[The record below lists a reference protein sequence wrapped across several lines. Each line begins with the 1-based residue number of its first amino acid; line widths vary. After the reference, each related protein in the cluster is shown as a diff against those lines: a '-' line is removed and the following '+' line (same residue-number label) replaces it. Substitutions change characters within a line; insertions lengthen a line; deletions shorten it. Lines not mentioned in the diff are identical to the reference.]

1 MNYHYLVVM
10 TFSYAPS
17 NQETFWRVKWQDVGN
32 PCFLLL
38 LPEAP
43 LASDNDHAFGSVW
56 SGLHGTGFHLYHI
69 SQDSRTSILDIPILG
84 PIQWVLPY
92 FCCTLIMNC
101 CFGIPCLWNQQPIKY
116 KKMTTPADVS
126 CIFPWF
132 FLAAKAT
139 VKPWSPWLPVSFWP
153 TEDS

>member
-17 NQETFWRVKWQDVGN
+17 NQETLWRVKWQDVGN

-38 LPEAP
+38 LPESP

-116 KKMTTPADVS
+116 QKNDHSSGCVLH
-126 CIFPWF
+126 FPLDFQRQWSRG
-132 FLAAKAT
+132 
-139 VKPWSPWLPVSFWP
+139 SPWLPVSFWP